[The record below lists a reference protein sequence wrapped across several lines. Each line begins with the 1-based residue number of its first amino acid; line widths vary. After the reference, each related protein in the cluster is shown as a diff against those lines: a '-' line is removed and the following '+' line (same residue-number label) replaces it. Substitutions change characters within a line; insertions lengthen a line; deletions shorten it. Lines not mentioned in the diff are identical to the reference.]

1 MQARI
6 RKSKEIT
13 NVELLGKVNYESLEG
28 FIDLCRKELRGKNVV
43 FNLEGLNF
51 VGSCGVTNFLQV
63 LASLQRMPAT
73 RIKYVGIAKEFVKL
87 FQTMEETKIV
97 TLDIHTSEFEAA
109 KSFDTPVVVAPAVVV
124 VVEASEAVVTA
135 PHDLQQKNLES

>member
-43 FNLEGLNF
+43 FNLEGLSF

-63 LASLQRMPAT
+63 LASLQRMPST

-87 FQTMEETKIV
+87 FQTMEETKVVALEIFS
-97 TLDIHTSEFEAA
+97 SEFEAA
-109 KSFDTPVVVAPAVVV
+109 KSFDAPTPTVVV
-124 VVEASEAVVTA
+124 VVSEVSEAVVTA
-135 PHDLQQKNLES
+135 PHDLQQKNLEG